1 MRRPRCTP
9 DASDYDKADCRNLT
23 CVSKQSRNATH
34 QSRNDPPHTLMRW
47 PPNIISNYCVQSVW
61 LLQSVTR
68 SMAMLHLPCPSPS
81 PTARI
86 RFRVV
91 CPLRRPPPRANLNA
105 RNVQSWKIVSAQQVV
120 VVGAGLV
127 VVGLVSYLI
136 RCFFH
141 MARTRVSFK
150 CMHRGGQN
158 HVRTSRSI
166 FSPRRNYYSA
176 PQ

>member
-1 MRRPRCTP
+1 MRWPRCTP

-47 PPNIISNYCVQSVW
+47 PPNTISNYCVQSVW

-91 CPLRRPPPRANLNA
+91 CPLRRTPPRANLNA

-136 RCFFH
+136 RCFFFTWPGQEFPSSACIAA
-141 MARTRVSFK
+141 ARIT
-150 CMHRGGQN
+150 CEPRG
-158 HVRTSRSI
+158 VFFTT
-166 FSPRRNYYSA
+166 
-176 PQ
+176 